1 MFLRQ
6 ILMSQSSAVV
16 TPEPPPPAST
26 LRNTLGLNGSSEYAT
41 IAADASVT
49 FGTGNRSFLAW
60 VEVTG
65 TSQHIFQHGLSSGAA
80 FIDLYLD
87 GNSKITARVFDNAA
101 SFTNQRNYSTTAAL
115 STTGVHLVGVTF
127 NDWGAFEFYVDGV
140 LSASSANSTGSPG
153 DLTTTSTFELGRRG
167 NGTEYLNGSV
177 GACYLF
183 DKNASAAEHLAVY
196 NDGVGIQPA
205 DFSGHSVAAV
215 AALYSNM
222 MFGIP
227 FNDGEANEE
236 EDGSANTND
245 ATLAGSPVYDG
256 TQQLFED

>member
-1 MFLRQ
+1 MGFGLRRC
-6 ILMSQSSAVV
+6 IISSGKLGY
-16 TPEPPPPAST
+16 TPIAST

-49 FGTGNRSFLAW
+49 FSTGDRSFVSW

-65 TSQHIFQHGLSSGAA
+65 TSQHIFQHGTSAGAA

-87 GNSKITARVFDNAA
+87 GSSKIVARVFDNAA
-101 SFTNQRNYSTTAAL
+101 SFTNQRRYETTAAL
-115 STTGVHLVGVTF
+115 STSGVHLVGVTF
-127 NDWGAFEFYVDGV
+127 NDWGAFEIYVDGV
-140 LSASSANSTGSPG
+140 LSASTAGATGSPG

-167 NGTEYLNGSV
+167 NGTEYLNGSM
-177 GACYLF
+177 GATYLF
-183 DKNASAAEHLAVY
+183 DKNLLAAEHAAIY
-196 NDGVGIQPA
+196 NTGVGIQPA
-205 DFSGHSVAAV
+205 DFNGHGNPTV

-222 MFGIP
+222 IFGIP

-236 EDGSANTND
+236 TDGSANTNN